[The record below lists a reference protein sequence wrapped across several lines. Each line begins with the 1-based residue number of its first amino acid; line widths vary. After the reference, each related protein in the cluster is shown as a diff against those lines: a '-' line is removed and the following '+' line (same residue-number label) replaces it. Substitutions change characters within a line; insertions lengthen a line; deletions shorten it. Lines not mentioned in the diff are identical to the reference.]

1 MNKQCPKCGAFVP
14 DNSNY
19 CYNCGCDL
27 TRVHTDIPP
36 QYNPGPQYNS
46 RPYDCNNPFDSSGPQ
61 GKSRGIAALLAIFLG
76 GFGVHYF
83 YLGKVGAGVITILLT
98 LLTCSVWSVVTF
110 IQGIYMLCITNEQFE
125 NKYAATLSSFPLF

>member
-110 IQGIYMLCITNEQFE
+110 IQGI
-125 NKYAATLSSFPLF
+125 